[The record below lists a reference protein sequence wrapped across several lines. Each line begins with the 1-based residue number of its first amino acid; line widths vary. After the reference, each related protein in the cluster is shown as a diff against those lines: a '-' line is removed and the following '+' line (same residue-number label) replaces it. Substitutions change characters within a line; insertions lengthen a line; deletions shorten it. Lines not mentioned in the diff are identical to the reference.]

1 MTPSNKLLL
10 SDDNLQWYRDSSD
23 FLFYLL
29 FILNIYHNL
38 MNSMKY
44 YAVCKECGFHFEN
57 KESGF
62 YYCPQCE
69 KEMKFLKLELF
80 DGVKPSE
87 IHEKD

>member
-1 MTPSNKLLL
+1 M
-10 SDDNLQWYRDSSD
+10 
-23 FLFYLL
+23 F
-29 FILNIYHNL
+29 
-38 MNSMKY
+38 

-57 KESGF
+57 KGAGF

-69 KEMKFLKLELF
+69 KKMKFLKLELF